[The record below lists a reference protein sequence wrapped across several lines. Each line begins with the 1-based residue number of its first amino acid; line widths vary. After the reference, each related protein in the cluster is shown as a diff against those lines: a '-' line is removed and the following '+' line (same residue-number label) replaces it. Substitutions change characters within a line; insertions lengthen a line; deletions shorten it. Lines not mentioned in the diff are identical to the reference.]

1 MKRNIGIM
9 GGTFN
14 PIHNGHL
21 LLAKNTC
28 VKFNLDQI
36 LVMPS
41 GHPPH
46 KKGQDILDVDHRCQM
61 VRLAIQNEPN
71 LIFSDIEIKRNGYSY
86 TADTLTDIK
95 DIYNRI
101 YFIIG
106 EDSLFNI
113 QTWYH
118 PEITMKLATLVVA
131 KRDDHLSNEFYDQIK
146 YLKDTYNAEIEVL
159 PNFDCPI
166 SSSQIR
172 LNVSNGISI
181 KEMVPNAV
189 EDYILDNKLY
199 LNEWDMVEYA
209 FRMKDTI

>member
-1 MKRNIGIM
+1 MNHMKRNIGIM

-28 VKFNLDQI
+28 VKFKLDQI

-41 GHPPH
+41 GCPPH
-46 KKGQDILDVDHRCQM
+46 KKGQDILDVSHRCQM
-61 VRLAIQNEPN
+61 VKLAIENEPQ
-71 LIFSDIEIKRNGYSY
+71 LIFSDIEIKRNGYTY

-95 DIYNRI
+95 DIYNKI

-118 PEITMKLATLVVA
+118 PEITMNLATLVVA
-131 KRDDHLSNEFYDQIK
+131 KRDNYPDSEFYDQIK
-146 YLKDTYNAEIEVL
+146 YLEDNFNAHIEVL
-159 PNFDCPI
+159 SNFNCPI

-172 LNVSNGISI
+172 LNVFNGLSI
-181 KEMVPNAV
+181 EDMVPSTVN
-189 EDYILDNKLY
+189 DYILDHKLY
-199 LNEWDMVEYA
+199 LG
-209 FRMKDTI
+209 

>member
-1 MKRNIGIM
+1 MKDNIGIM

-41 GHPPH
+41 GCPPH
-46 KKGQDILDVDHRCQM
+46 KEGQDILDIQHRCQM
-61 VRLAIQNEPN
+61 VNLAIQNEPQ
-71 LIFSDIEIKRNGYSY
+71 LIFSDVEIKRDGYSY
-86 TADTLTDIK
+86 TAETLTEIK
-95 DIYNRI
+95 DIYDKI

-118 PEITMKLATLVVA
+118 PEITMQLATLVVA
-131 KRDDHLSNEFYDQIK
+131 KRDDHLDGKFNDQIQH
-146 YLKDTYNAEIEVL
+146 LKDTYNANIEVL

-172 LNVSNGISI
+172 LNVFNGISI
-181 KEMVPNAV
+181 KEMVPKSV
-189 EDYILDNKLY
+189 EDYILTNHLY
-199 LNEWDMVEYA
+199 LS
-209 FRMKDTI
+209 

>member
-41 GHPPH
+41 RCPPH
-46 KKGQDILDVDHRCQM
+46 KKGQDILDVNHRCEM
-61 VRLAIQNEPN
+61 VKLAIENEPK
-71 LIFSDIEIKRNGYSY
+71 LIFSDIEIKRDGYTY
-86 TADTLTDIK
+86 TADTLTEIK
-95 DIYNRI
+95 DLYNEI
-101 YFIIG
+101 NFIIG

-113 QTWYH
+113 QIWYH
-118 PEITMKLATLVVA
+118 PEIMMKLATLVVA
-131 KRDDHLSNEFYDQIK
+131 KRDDHQNNEFYDQIK
-146 YLKDTYNAEIEVL
+146 YLEDKYNAHIKVL
-159 PNFDCPI
+159 SNFDSPI

-172 LNVSNGISI
+172 SNVLNGVSI
-181 KEMVPNAV
+181 KDMVPTSV
-189 EDYILDNKLY
+189 EDYIINNKLY
-199 LNEWDMVEYA
+199 LD
-209 FRMKDTI
+209 

>member
-1 MKRNIGIM
+1 MKSNIGIM

-28 VKFNLDQI
+28 VKFNLDEI

-41 GHPPH
+41 GCPPH
-46 KKGQDILDVDHRCQM
+46 KKGQDILDIHHRCQM
-61 VRLAIQNEPN
+61 VDLAIENEPK
-71 LIFSDIEIKRNGYSY
+71 LIFSDIEIKREGYSY

-95 DIYNRI
+95 DIYNKI
-101 YFIIG
+101 HFIIG

-113 QTWYH
+113 QSWYQ
-118 PEITMKLATLVVA
+118 PEIIMQLATLVVA
-131 KRDDHLSNEFYDQIK
+131 KRDDHLDGNFYDQIR
-146 YLKDTYNAEIEVL
+146 YLEDTYNADIEVL

-172 LNVSNGISI
+172 LNVFKGISI
-181 KEMVPNAV
+181 KDMVPKAV
-189 EDYILDNKLY
+189 EDYILSNKLY
-199 LNEWDMVEYA
+199 LD
-209 FRMKDTI
+209 

>member
-28 VKFNLDQI
+28 AKFNLDQI

-46 KKGQDILDVDHRCQM
+46 KDGQDILDVDHRCQM
-61 VRLAIQNEPN
+61 VKLAIQNEPD
-71 LIFSDIEIKRNGYSY
+71 LIFSDIEIKRDGYSY
-86 TADTLTDIK
+86 TADTLADIK
-95 DIYNRI
+95 DIYNKI

-113 QTWYH
+113 QTWFH
-118 PEITMKLATLVVA
+118 PEITMNLATLVVA
-131 KRDDHLSNEFYDQIK
+131 KRDDHLSSEFFDQIK
-146 YLKDTYNAEIEVL
+146 YLEDNYDAHIEVL

-172 LNVSNGISI
+172 LNVFNGISI
-181 KEMVPNAV
+181 QEMVPKSV
-189 EDYILDNKLY
+189 EDYIINNKLY
-199 LNEWDMVEYA
+199 LDL
-209 FRMKDTI
+209 

>member
-28 VKFNLDQI
+28 TKFNLDQI

-41 GHPPH
+41 GCPPH
-46 KKGQDILDVDHRCQM
+46 KQGQDILAIHHRCQM
-61 VRLAIQNEPN
+61 VKLAVENEPN
-71 LIFSDIEIKRNGYSY
+71 LIFSDIEIKRKGYSY

-95 DIYNRI
+95 DIYNKI

-118 PEITMKLATLVVA
+118 PEITMQLATLVVA
-131 KRDDHLSNEFYDQIK
+131 KRDDHLDGKFYDQIK
-146 YLKDTYNAEIEVL
+146 YLEDTYHVGIEVL
-159 PNFDCPI
+159 SNFDCPI

-172 LNVSNGISI
+172 SNVFNGISI
-181 KEMVPNAV
+181 KEMVPKSV
-189 EDYILDNKLY
+189 EDYISNNKLY
-199 LNEWDMVEYA
+199 LDEQ
-209 FRMKDTI
+209 I

>member
-46 KKGQDILDVDHRCQM
+46 KKGQDILDVEHRCQM
-61 VRLAIQNEPN
+61 VKLAIENEPK
-71 LIFSDIEIKRNGYSY
+71 LIFSDIEIRRNGYTY
-86 TADTLTDIK
+86 TADTLTEIK
-95 DIYNRI
+95 DIYNQI

-113 QTWYH
+113 PTWYH
-118 PEITMKLATLVVA
+118 PEIIIKLATLVVA
-131 KRDDHLSNEFYDQIK
+131 KRDDHLNNAFNNQIK
-146 YLKDTYNAEIEVL
+146 SLEDKYNAHIEIL
-159 PNFDCPI
+159 SNFDSPI

-172 LNVSNGISI
+172 LNIFNGVSI
-181 KEMVPNAV
+181 KEMVPTSV
-189 EDYILDNKLY
+189 EDYIIDNKLY
-199 LNEWDMVEYA
+199 LDSRDIIKCA
-209 FRMKDTI
+209 SR

>member
-21 LLAKNTC
+21 LLAMNTC

-41 GHPPH
+41 GCPPH
-46 KKGQDILDVDHRCQM
+46 KQGQDILDVHHRCQM
-61 VRLAIQNEPN
+61 VKLAIENEPK
-71 LIFSDIEIKRNGYSY
+71 LIFSDIEIKRDGYSY

-95 DIYNRI
+95 DLYNKI

-118 PEITMKLATLVVA
+118 PEITMKLSTLVVA
-131 KRDDHLSNEFYDQIK
+131 KRDDHLDGKFNDQIK
-146 YLKDTYNAEIEVL
+146 YLEDTYHTSIEVL
-159 PNFDCPI
+159 PNFDYPI

-172 LNVSNGISI
+172 SNVFSGNSI
-181 KEMVPNAV
+181 KDMVPEAV
-189 EDYILDNKLY
+189 ENYIIENRLY
-199 LNEWDMVEYA
+199 LD
-209 FRMKDTI
+209 

>member
-1 MKRNIGIM
+1 MKSNIGIM

-28 VKFNLDQI
+28 DKFNLDHI

-41 GHPPH
+41 GCPPH
-46 KKGQDILDVDHRCQM
+46 KKGQDILDVNHRCHM
-61 VRLAIQNEPN
+61 VKLAIQNEPK
-71 LIFSDIEIKRNGYSY
+71 LIFSDIEIKRKGDSY

-95 DIYNRI
+95 DIYNKI

-131 KRDDHLSNEFYDQIK
+131 KRDDCLNSNFYDQIK
-146 YLKDTYNAEIEVL
+146 HLKDTYHANIEVL
-159 PNFDCPI
+159 SNFNCPI

-172 LNVSNGISI
+172 SNVFNGLSI
-181 KEMVPNAV
+181 KEMVPRSV

-199 LNEWDMVEYA
+199 SDL
-209 FRMKDTI
+209 